1 MTDIKID
8 LNCLKSIGSELCR
21 VFWRQLRRCH
31 SLAGSLQL
39 LPRIHRRVDNLHWVR
54 AAASRLQS
62 LFRYFRQGGVATE
75 VRHDLLPGNYENP
88 EREVH
93 KWRELGK
100 IQQSCASK
108 FWRTLK
114 SVFLRNIE
122 NFELRRWIRA
132 MSWVHALYLL
142 RLRDQ
147 LISLPWFQTYL
158 WERYLCSFVKF
169 PCSCAKIWVF
179 KNSLTPSR
187 TPLIWPGVLTR
198 TS

>member
-1 MTDIKID
+1 MTDINID

-88 EREVH
+88 EREVQARFSKVVPLSLEDSEVSLPEKYWKLWIEKVNPSH
-93 KWRELGK
+93 VM
-100 IQQSCASK
+100 SPCALFVEVKRSAY
-108 FWRTLK
+108 FPTMV
-114 SVFLRNIE
+114 S
-122 NFELRRWIRA
+122 
-132 MSWVHALYLL
+132 
-142 RLRDQ
+142 D
-147 LISLPWFQTYL
+147 ISLR
-158 WERYLCSFVKF
+158 E
-169 PCSCAKIWVF
+169 I
-179 KNSLTPSR
+179 SL
-187 TPLIWPGVLTR
+187 LIR
-198 TS
+198 

>member
-1 MTDIKID
+1 MSKFDLHAFFAFFFFKIEIKQNICLKRKEMTDINID

-108 FWRTLK
+108 FGGLWSQSSWEILKTL
-114 SVFLRNIE
+114 N
-122 NFELRRWIRA
+122 
-132 MSWVHALYLL
+132 
-142 RLRDQ
+142 
-147 LISLPWFQTYL
+147 
-158 WERYLCSFVKF
+158 WEGESE
-169 PCSCAKIWVF
+169 PCHESMRSICW
-179 KNSLTPSR
+179 
-187 TPLIWPGVLTR
+187 G
-198 TS
+198 

>member
-1 MTDIKID
+1 MTDINID

-108 FWRTLK
+108 FGGLEFW
-114 SVFLRNIE
+114 IE
-122 NFELRRWIRA
+122 KVNPSHV
-132 MSWVHALYLL
+132 MSPCALFVEVKRSAYFPTMVS
-142 RLRDQ
+142 D
-147 LISLPWFQTYL
+147 ISLR
-158 WERYLCSFVKF
+158 E
-169 PCSCAKIWVF
+169 I
-179 KNSLTPSR
+179 SL
-187 TPLIWPGVLTR
+187 LIR
-198 TS
+198 